1 MSLRLAWSTE
11 LPGQPGLCYTEKCC
25 LKKKKDG
32 KYMCLRV
39 TIAVKKHHD
48 QKQLGEER
56 VYFIKVP

>member
-1 MSLRLAWSTE
+1 MNSACSFFTN
-11 LPGQPGLCYTEKCC
+11 KIVKFK
-25 LKKKKDG
+25 KKKKDG

-48 QKQLGEER
+48 QKHLGEKR